1 MNDLFFYFLQLLFY
15 FLFGGGVDTLFFTI
29 QGSNHFYNCILLLD
43 GAVFFRNLPR
53 QG

>member
-1 MNDLFFYFLQLLFY
+1 MINSTIFFSYCFIFFL
-15 FLFGGGVDTLFFTI
+15 GEGVGTLIFTI
-29 QGSNHFYNCILLLD
+29 QGSNNFYNSILLLD